1 MHKPDTQTPP
11 GEAVWT
17 RLARSSDRIRGRI
30 ERDLADAG
38 LPCLQWYDAL
48 LEIERA
54 DREGLRQFEL
64 QQRLLLP
71 QYGLSR
77 LLQRIAA
84 AGLITRTPCPADGRG
99 QILRVTAQGRQ
110 VRATMWPVYAAAMAA
125 AIEAKLEPGDAARLA
140 GLLDRLL
147 D

>member
-1 MHKPDTQTPP
+1 MHSDDTRSRP
-11 GEAVWT
+11 GQAIWI
-17 RLARSSDRIRGRI
+17 RLARASERARDRI

-54 DREGLRQFEL
+54 GPDGLRQNTL

-84 AGLITRTPCPADGRG
+84 AGLISRTPCPEDGRG
-99 QILRVTAQGRQ
+99 QILTITAKGR
-110 VRATMWPVYAAAMAA
+110 RTRSAMWPVYAAAMEA
-125 AIEAKLEPGDAARLA
+125 AIGAKLHPREAARLA
-140 GLLDRLL
+140 ELLDRLL
-147 D
+147 G